1 MVLRTG
7 KFGSF
12 YACSRYPDCKF
23 TKARMKD
30 TGVSCP
36 KCNAKVVTKFGRN
49 HTVFYSCERY
59 PECDFS
65 SWDMPTNE
73 LCPTC
78 GKMLFRKKGKSVLV
92 CHDADCGYFREMN
105 EAAGNGDADGKQ

>member
-1 MVLRTG
+1 MILRTG

-12 YACSRYPDCKF
+12 YACSRYPECKF

-30 TGVSCP
+30 TGVLCP
-36 KCNAKVVTKFGRN
+36 KCGAKVVTKFGRN

-78 GKMLFRKKGKSVLV
+78 GKMLFRKKGKNLLV
-92 CHDADCGYFREMN
+92 CHDTECGFSREIS
-105 EAAGNGDADGKQ
+105 EATANDESAEK